1 MYHQAMVFIFLRHD
15 LHYLRDKISVICLR
29 TKNPFNKNFKEKP
42 KVTKTDQEIDK
53 HHYRM
58 AEQAIIKDITNY
70 LL

>member
-1 MYHQAMVFIFLRHD
+1 MTCITLEIKY
-15 LHYLRDKISVICLR
+15 ISLR
-29 TKNPFNKNFKEKP
+29 TKNPFNQNFKEKP

-58 AEQAIIKDITNY
+58 AEQAIIKDITNC